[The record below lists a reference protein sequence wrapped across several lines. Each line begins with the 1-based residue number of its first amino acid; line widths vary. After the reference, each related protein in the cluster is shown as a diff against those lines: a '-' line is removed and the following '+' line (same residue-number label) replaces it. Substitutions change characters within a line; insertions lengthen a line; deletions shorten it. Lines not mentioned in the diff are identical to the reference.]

1 METQQPKTE
10 KKVKSFPKLV
20 NPFHCKK
27 PEIKGAKLNY
37 DSHWQVGEMVKD
49 EKTFSVYPKFIKTS
63 WQEEIEANKDN
74 CGMELMRKQLRQGLI
89 KPEDLYDD
97 GKNGIDTGLIPDNV
111 HEARKKA
118 DDLNKSL
125 ADLAKEL
132 GLSEED
138 ALTAKLLEEK
148 LTAAVK
154 AKYEAAQVE
163 AQAKK
168 EGEVQ

>member
-1 METQQPKTE
+1 MESQIPSRKTDR
-10 KKVKSFPKLV
+10 KISLV
-20 NPFHCKK
+20 NPFHCIVPKTVECK
-27 PEIKGAKLNY
+27 FDY
-37 DSHWQVGEMVKD
+37 DDHWYVDHMEKD
-49 EKTFSVYPKFIKTS
+49 KETFSVHPVFSKKS

-97 GKNGIDTGLIPDNV
+97 GKGGVDTTVIPSTV

-118 DDLNKSL
+118 DSINKSL
-125 ADLAKEL
+125 ADLAQEL

-138 ALTAKLLEEK
+138 ALTAKALEEK

-154 AKYEAAQVE
+154 AKYEASQAQ

-168 EGEVQ
+168 EGDAQ